1 MSRMEEYRTM
11 LEELERPVP
20 GLETTLDRARKRR
33 RKAAVGTVLRCGTGL
48 AACFCIFVLLVNF
61 STPVAYAC
69 ARIPVLRE
77 LAEAVTFS
85 KSLSDAV
92 ENDYVQPMDLV
103 QTENEITAR
112 IEYLIVDQKQ
122 VNVFFRLES
131 ERYPKLTAYPDV
143 EYVEQKEENQGFS
156 VANHCYAEENG
167 ELLNSCIDFVNG
179 NVPEKLRFDL
189 RVFSNAVATEEAPME
204 KVEDSMLSDYEPEE
218 PEYLAEFSFTLEF
231 DPKFTAAGKHFPVN
245 QTVELDDQAITVTDI
260 EVYPTHMRVDIG
272 EAAENTA
279 WLKDLEFYIETDGGM
294 RFDPVSNGIS
304 ATGAENSLSMVS
316 YRADSSYFYEARSLK
331 LVITGAKWLRK
342 DLEKTYLN
350 LLTGESGELPEGAS
364 FDSAKRIGNDW
375 IVKFRAEW
383 TEGTPMHQLFGH
395 KFYDK
400 EGNAYEINRWSN
412 MFGEEDEN
420 GRNTFFYDEFPLRN
434 YPYEEVWLSPQYS
447 HLWEAGD
454 DGIEISVQ

>member
-1 MSRMEEYRTM
+1 MSRMEEYRAM
-11 LEELERPVP
+11 LEELEGPVP
-20 GLETTLDRARKRR
+20 ELEGTLDRAKKRR
-33 RKAAVGTVLRCGTGL
+33 RKAAAGAILRCGTGL
-48 AACFCIFVLLVNF
+48 AACFGVFVLLVNF
-61 STPVAYAC
+61 CTPVAYAC

-85 KSLSDAV
+85 KSLTDAV
-92 ENDYVQPMDLV
+92 DNAYVQPMGLS

-112 IEYLIVDQKQ
+112 VEYLIVDQKQ

-131 ERYPKLTAYPDV
+131 DRYPQLTAHPDV

-156 VANHCYAEENG
+156 VVNHCYAEENG

-179 NVPEKLRFDL
+179 NVPEKLRLDL
-189 RVFSNAVATEEAPME
+189 NVFSNVIDTEKAPEE
-204 KVEDSMLSDYEPEE
+204 KVEDAMLSDETAEE
-218 PEYLAEFSFTLEF
+218 PEYLAEFSFILEF
-231 DPKFTAAGKHFPVN
+231 DSEFTASGKKFPVN
-245 QTVELDDQAITVTDI
+245 QTVELDGQAITVTDI
-260 EVYPTHMRVDIG
+260 EVYPTHMRVEIG

-279 WLKDLEFYIETDGGM
+279 WLKDLDFYIETDRGM
-294 RFDPVSNGIS
+294 RFEPVSNGIS

-316 YRADSSYFYEARSLK
+316 YRADSSYFYEAQSLK

-342 DLEKTYLN
+342 DLEKIYLN
-350 LLTGESGELPEGAS
+350 LVTGESGELPEGAS
-364 FDSAKRIGNDW
+364 FESAKRIGNDW
-375 IVKFRAEW
+375 IVKFRAQW

-412 MFGEEDEN
+412 MLGEEDEN

-434 YPYEEVWLSPQYS
+434 YPYEEVWLTPQYS
-447 HLWEAGD
+447 HLWQPEKPV
-454 DGIEISVQ
+454 EIPVS